1 MEAGVMNK
9 KIIAFIALF
18 LLVDRFLYYKLDQAR
33 YYARIEFL
41 KKKKIARKSGLPE
54 KRLAQSKQP
63 GKNLATQES
72 KSGTT
77 TC

>member
-1 MEAGVMNK
+1 MNK

-41 KKKKIARKSGLPE
+41 KKKKIARKFGLPE
-54 KRLAQSKQP
+54 KRLAQNKQP
-63 GKNLATQES
+63 GKELTTQES
-72 KSGTT
+72 KRGTT